1 MDIFVIQNGV
11 VIPTPEALM
20 IYPFSEIWE
29 RNADKSVAM
38 LKLSY
43 IEFMC
48 SRKRSNPF
56 IDYHEDEREEKIL
69 ISLFPNGNDE
79 DREIVTEDDMVGI
92 GMAKYLAMQSD
103 ASPSLKFYEA
113 SLAAAEQMV
122 DFFTTFDL
130 TETNIKTGHPLYKPA
145 DITRALKDVDVVL
158 KTLNALKSKVIQE
171 LYDDSKAKGGREIN
185 HFEKAPNER

>member
-1 MDIFVIQNGV
+1 MDIFMIQNNIV
-11 VIPTPEALM
+11 VPTPEALL
-20 IYPFSEIWE
+20 IYPFSSIWE
-29 RNADKSVAM
+29 QNDKSVAM

-56 IDYHEDEREEKIL
+56 IDYHENDRQEKVL
-69 ISLFPNGNDE
+69 TSLFPNDE
-79 DREIVTEDDMVGI
+79 EKNYEIITEDNLVKI
-92 GMAKYLAMQSD
+92 AMATYNRMQD
-103 ASPSLKFYEA
+103 EASPSLKFYEA
-113 SLAAAEQMV
+113 SLIAAEQMV

-130 TETNIKTGHPLYKPA
+130 SELNMKTGNPLYKPA

-158 KTLNALKSKVIQE
+158 KTMNALKSKVIQE

-185 HFEKAPNER
+185 YFERAPNEK